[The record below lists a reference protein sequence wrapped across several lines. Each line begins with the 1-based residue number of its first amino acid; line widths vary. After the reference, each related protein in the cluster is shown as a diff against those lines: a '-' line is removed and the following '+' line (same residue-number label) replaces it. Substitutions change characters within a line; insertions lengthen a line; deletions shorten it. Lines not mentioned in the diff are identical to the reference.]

1 MQQDIS
7 SLYELYLSR
16 SDLRP
21 LSMEFKRRA
30 LELFVA
36 EFGNIPIGQVTA
48 AIAEDF
54 RTVLAKGRSRVTVN
68 GYLSNFKPFFRW
80 CQRRGRIA
88 EDPFLNVKPYKVS
101 ERTLNKFDG
110 HELARLVKICDTPL
124 RLARLGLGLV
134 GCRRGEMFNVR
145 KEDIHLEDAQPHI
158 LLSAKVD
165 GEDGWEWV
173 TKTHRLRFIAL
184 PEGIDCGG
192 EMLRFHDAI
201 RECLKVAQPYPFIE
215 AKYYRRM
222 MRLKAEQK
230 LDPHDI
236 ADPTGNFQRSF
247 IGLQK
252 LAGIRPPKR
261 YHDLR
266 RTFGT
271 AAVAQHGLAKATLAL
286 GNATAEVTRRHYDVQ
301 SPIALV
307 AEISRMVQ
315 KCFKT

>member
-1 MQQDIS
+1 MQQDIT

-21 LSMEFKRRA
+21 LSVEFKRRA

-36 EFGNIPIGQVTA
+36 EFGNIPIGNVTS

-80 CQRRGRIA
+80 CQRRGRIS
-88 EDPFLNVKPYKVS
+88 EDPFLNVKSYKVS
-101 ERTLNKFDG
+101 ERNLHKFES
-110 HELARLVKICDTPL
+110 HELARLVKVSETPL
-124 RLARLGLGLV
+124 RLARVGLGLV
-134 GCRRGEMFNVR
+134 GCRRGEMFNIR
-145 KEDIHLEDAQPHI
+145 KEDIHLDDPNPHVLLTAKEDR
-158 LLSAKVD
+158 
-165 GEDGWEWV
+165 GDGWEWIA
-173 TKTHRLRFIAL
+173 KTHRLRYIAL
-184 PEGIDCGG
+184 PEGMECGG

-215 AKYYRRM
+215 PKYYRRM
-222 MRLKAEQK
+222 MRLKAANE
-230 LDPHDI
+230 LSPHDI

-247 IGLQK
+247 ISLQRA
-252 LAGIRPPKR
+252 AGIKPPKR

-271 AAVAQHGLAKATLAL
+271 AAVALHGLAKATIAL

-301 SPIALV
+301 SPIAVV

-315 KCFKT
+315 KCFNT